1 MSARSLY
8 ILITSWLSQW
18 RGELDSFVFPP
29 RSSLLFIF
37 RFFPGRNVC
46 ILLAAFSFFNT
57 VLHLDFSAIHKD
69 IFLTAQTCLH
79 CLSIFGHQTLTHN
92 FTNSTILNRSI
103 WHNHKRCTADF
114 NSILSTW
121 LWYCEIISL
130 QSCQS
135 THITSH
141 I

>member
-1 MSARSLY
+1 MPARSLY

-69 IFLTAQTCLH
+69 IFLTAHLWSPIQY
-79 CLSIFGHQTLTHN
+79 ILTHN